1 VKNEAVGG
9 DACDLAIFLDDFGNE
24 CARLVD
30 CQIRLLVATLVMID
44 RRAAEREGLDLGCHS
59 LGETGIRSGCLS
71 AF

>member
-1 VKNEAVGG
+1 
-9 DACDLAIFLDDFGNE
+9 
-24 CARLVD
+24 
-30 CQIRLLVATLVMID
+30 MID